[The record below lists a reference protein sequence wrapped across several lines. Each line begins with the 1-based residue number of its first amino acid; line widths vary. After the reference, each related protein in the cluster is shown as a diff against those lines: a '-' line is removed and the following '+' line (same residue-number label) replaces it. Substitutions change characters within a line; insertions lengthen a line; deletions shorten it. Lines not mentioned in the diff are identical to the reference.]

1 MKTTFSYLLFLVL
14 YITSIN
20 VYGQDFELTIKLKNS
35 LTNEPLPNAN
45 IFIMPCSCG
54 GASNENGELTIKLKQ
69 GEYTVRTS
77 YVGFNEN
84 LQNIVLEEDTIIE
97 VFLEEE
103 NEVLSEV
110 VVKAKKRNELLESP
124 QMGVLQLNAQEIKKM
139 PAALGEFDVLRSV
152 TLMPGVNNSGE
163 ISNGISV
170 RGGSL
175 DQNLLLYDYAPV
187 FNPTHLFGLFSVF
200 TPDALSSVDIY
211 RANIPARYGGRSTS
225 VLDIKVRNPYVDKF
239 KLSGGVGLVSSRL
252 TVETPLVKD
261 KLMVMAGIRAGLSD
275 FLLPIF
281 SERLKNTKAR
291 FYDSTIK
298 LLYLPTEKDQISFTG
313 FYSKDFYQLDLITK
327 VENINAENNQ
337 YDFKTLNGTLNWSH
351 TFNEKVSLK
360 TIFVASNYSPKNI
373 FPELENTNEIEY
385 KSGIHYLS
393 LISEVSKKVSDKL
406 DYYTGV
412 QLNNYKINPGELDPG
427 LSNGVLPVNL
437 LEENSYELSGYAN
450 ANWKPKRNLTLSA
463 GLRYNYFQFNGPYV
477 LNNYNEAG
485 EVVIESNFIE
495 KGKKVKSYNN
505 LEPRLGVNFKINENT
520 SVKASYANANQYLQN
535 VYNSTTPLPTSRWK
549 TSDSFIKPQSSNAY
563 GLGVY
568 KDLKNNEIEVGVE
581 GYFRSSKNN
590 LTYRPGADFFLA
602 ESIEQSVAQ
611 VEGKAYGVELSFK
624 KKVGNV
630 NGWLNYTWSRSLLR
644 SDEEN
649 LSNRINNNNWFSS
662 DFDRPH
668 IINASV
674 NIIADKYNTVSF
686 NFTGQTG
693 RPYTI
698 ANGVFEFEDINVP
711 IFLERNNDRLPTYHR
726 LDFSWKVSY
735 SKKKNPRWVGDWTFT
750 VYNVYGRKNA
760 YSRFY
765 SQRDGNLDKDFF
777 GGFPLGSYQLE
788 VSNSPILAL
797 TYNFTFQ

>member
-1 MKTTFSYLLFLVL
+1 MKITFSYLLFLAL
-14 YITSIN
+14 YITSMN
-20 VYGQDFELTIKLKNS
+20 VYGQDFDLTIKLKNS

-54 GASNENGELTIKLKQ
+54 GASNDNGELTIKLKQ

-84 LQNIVLEEDTIIE
+84 LQNIVLEEDTILE

-110 VVKAKKRNELLESP
+110 VVRAKKRNELLESP

-298 LLYLPTEKDQISFTG
+298 LLYLPTEKDKISFTG

-505 LEPRLGVNFKINENT
+505 LEPRLGVNFKIDENT

-726 LDFSWKVSY
+726 LDFSWKVTY

>member
-261 KLMVMAGIRAGLSD
+261 KLMIMAGIRAGLSD

-373 FPELENTNEIEY
+373 FPELENTN
-385 KSGIHYLS
+385 
-393 LISEVSKKVSDKL
+393 
-406 DYYTGV
+406 
-412 QLNNYKINPGELDPG
+412 
-427 LSNGVLPVNL
+427 
-437 LEENSYELSGYAN
+437 
-450 ANWKPKRNLTLSA
+450 
-463 GLRYNYFQFNGPYV
+463 
-477 LNNYNEAG
+477 
-485 EVVIESNFIE
+485 
-495 KGKKVKSYNN
+495 
-505 LEPRLGVNFKINENT
+505 
-520 SVKASYANANQYLQN
+520 
-535 VYNSTTPLPTSRWK
+535 
-549 TSDSFIKPQSSNAY
+549 
-563 GLGVY
+563 
-568 KDLKNNEIEVGVE
+568 
-581 GYFRSSKNN
+581 
-590 LTYRPGADFFLA
+590 
-602 ESIEQSVAQ
+602 
-611 VEGKAYGVELSFK
+611 
-624 KKVGNV
+624 
-630 NGWLNYTWSRSLLR
+630 
-644 SDEEN
+644 
-649 LSNRINNNNWFSS
+649 
-662 DFDRPH
+662 
-668 IINASV
+668 
-674 NIIADKYNTVSF
+674 
-686 NFTGQTG
+686 
-693 RPYTI
+693 
-698 ANGVFEFEDINVP
+698 
-711 IFLERNNDRLPTYHR
+711 
-726 LDFSWKVSY
+726 
-735 SKKKNPRWVGDWTFT
+735 
-750 VYNVYGRKNA
+750 
-760 YSRFY
+760 
-765 SQRDGNLDKDFF
+765 
-777 GGFPLGSYQLE
+777 
-788 VSNSPILAL
+788 
-797 TYNFTFQ
+797 

>member
-20 VYGQDFELTIKLKNS
+20 VYGQDFDLTIKLKNS

-84 LQNIVLEEDTIIE
+84 LQNIVLEEDTILE

-110 VVKAKKRNELLESP
+110 VVRAKKRNELLESP

-477 LNNYNEAG
+477 LNNYDEAG

-505 LEPRLGVNFKINENT
+505 LEPRLGVNFKIDEST

>member
-14 YITSIN
+14 YITSMN
-20 VYGQDFELTIKLKNS
+20 VYGQDFDLTIKLKNS

-110 VVKAKKRNELLESP
+110 VVRAKKRNELLESP

-477 LNNYNEAG
+477 LNSYDEAG

-505 LEPRLGVNFKINENT
+505 LEPRLGVNFKIDEST

-726 LDFSWKVSY
+726 LDFSWKVTY

>member
-20 VYGQDFELTIKLKNS
+20 VYGQDFDLTIKLKNS

-187 FNPTHLFGLFSVF
+187 FNPTHLFGLFSIF

-261 KLMVMAGIRAGLSD
+261 KLMIMAGIRAGLSD

-477 LNNYNEAG
+477 LNNYDEAG

-505 LEPRLGVNFKINENT
+505 LEPRLGVNFKIDEST

-686 NFTGQTG
+686 NFTGQNG

-726 LDFSWKVSY
+726 LDFSWKVTY

>member
-14 YITSIN
+14 YITSMN
-20 VYGQDFELTIKLKNS
+20 VYGQDFDLTIRLKNN

-54 GASNENGELTIKLKQ
+54 GASNDNGELTVKLKQ

-84 LQNIVLEEDTIIE
+84 LQNIVLEEDTILE

-110 VVKAKKRNELLESP
+110 VVRAKKRNELLESP

-261 KLMVMAGIRAGLSD
+261 KLMIMAGIRAGLSD

-337 YDFKTLNGTLNWSH
+337 YDFKTLNGTFNWSH

-406 DYYTGV
+406 DYYMGV

-450 ANWKPKRNLTLSA
+450 ANWKPKHNLTLSA

-477 LNNYNEAG
+477 LNNYDEAG

-505 LEPRLGVNFKINENT
+505 LEPRLGVNFKIDEST

-711 IFLERNNDRLPTYHR
+711 IFLERNNDRLPMYHR

>member
-20 VYGQDFELTIKLKNS
+20 VYGQDFDLTIKLKNS

-54 GASNENGELTIKLKQ
+54 GASNDNGELTIKLKQ

-110 VVKAKKRNELLESP
+110 VVRAKKRNELLESP

-298 LLYLPTEKDQISFTG
+298 LLYLPSEKDQISFTG

-337 YDFKTLNGTLNWSH
+337 YDFKTLNGTFNWSH

-477 LNNYNEAG
+477 LNNYDEAG

-505 LEPRLGVNFKINENT
+505 LEPRLGVNFKIDEST

-698 ANGVFEFEDINVP
+698 ANGVFEYEDINVP

>member
-1 MKTTFSYLLFLVL
+1 
-14 YITSIN
+14 
-20 VYGQDFELTIKLKNS
+20 
-35 LTNEPLPNAN
+35 
-45 IFIMPCSCG
+45 
-54 GASNENGELTIKLKQ
+54 
-69 GEYTVRTS
+69 
-77 YVGFNEN
+77 
-84 LQNIVLEEDTIIE
+84 
-97 VFLEEE
+97 
-103 NEVLSEV
+103 
-110 VVKAKKRNELLESP
+110 
-124 QMGVLQLNAQEIKKM
+124 
-139 PAALGEFDVLRSV
+139 
-152 TLMPGVNNSGE
+152 
-163 ISNGISV
+163 
-170 RGGSL
+170 
-175 DQNLLLYDYAPV
+175 
-187 FNPTHLFGLFSVF
+187 
-200 TPDALSSVDIY
+200 
-211 RANIPARYGGRSTS
+211 IPARYGGRATP

-291 FYDSTIK
+291 FYDSTMK

-477 LNNYNEAG
+477 LNNYDEAG
-485 EVVIESNFIE
+485 EVVLESNFIE

-505 LEPRLGVNFKINENT
+505 LEPRLGVNFKIDENT

-797 TYNFTFQ
+797 TYNFTFL

>member
-20 VYGQDFELTIKLKNS
+20 VYGQDFDLTIKLKNN

-84 LQNIVLEEDTIIE
+84 LQNIVLEEDTILE

-110 VVKAKKRNELLESP
+110 VVRAKKRNELLESP

-477 LNNYNEAG
+477 LNNYDEAG

-505 LEPRLGVNFKINENT
+505 LEPRLGVNFKIDENT

-726 LDFSWKVSY
+726 LDFSWKVTY

>member
-54 GASNENGELTIKLKQ
+54 GASNDNGELTIKLKQ

-110 VVKAKKRNELLESP
+110 VVRAKKRNELLESP

-211 RANIPARYGGRSTS
+211 RANIPSRYGGRSTS

-505 LEPRLGVNFKINENT
+505 LEPRLGVNFKIDENT

>member
-14 YITSIN
+14 YITSMN
-20 VYGQDFELTIKLKNS
+20 VYGQDFDLTIKLKNS

-84 LQNIVLEEDTIIE
+84 LQNIVLEEDTILE

-110 VVKAKKRNELLESP
+110 VVRAKKRNEILESP

-211 RANIPARYGGRSTS
+211 RANIPSRYGGRSTS

-477 LNNYNEAG
+477 LNNYDEAG

-505 LEPRLGVNFKINENT
+505 LEPRLGVNFKIDEST

>member
-110 VVKAKKRNELLESP
+110 VVRAKKRNELLESP

-477 LNNYNEAG
+477 LNNYDEAG

-505 LEPRLGVNFKINENT
+505 LEPRLGVNFKIDEST

-674 NIIADKYNTVSF
+674 NIISDKYNTVSF

>member
-1 MKTTFSYLLFLVL
+1 MKITFSYLLFLVL

-20 VYGQDFELTIKLKNS
+20 VYGQDFDLTIKLKNS

-84 LQNIVLEEDTIIE
+84 LQNIVLEEDTILE

-110 VVKAKKRNELLESP
+110 VVRAKKRNELLESP

-477 LNNYNEAG
+477 LNNYDEAG
-485 EVVIESNFIE
+485 EVVLESNFIE

-505 LEPRLGVNFKINENT
+505 LEPRLGVNFKIDEST

-797 TYNFTFQ
+797 TYNFTFL

>member
-1 MKTTFSYLLFLVL
+1 MKITFSYLLFLVL

-20 VYGQDFELTIKLKNS
+20 VYGQDFDLTIKLKNS

-84 LQNIVLEEDTIIE
+84 LQNIVLEEDTILE

-110 VVKAKKRNELLESP
+110 VVRAKKRNELLESP

-291 FYDSTIK
+291 FYDSTMK

-477 LNNYNEAG
+477 LNNYDEAG
-485 EVVIESNFIE
+485 EVVLESNFIE

-505 LEPRLGVNFKINENT
+505 LEPRLGVNFKIDENT

-797 TYNFTFQ
+797 TYNFTFL

>member
-1 MKTTFSYLLFLVL
+1 MKITFSYLLFLAL
-14 YITSIN
+14 YITSMN
-20 VYGQDFELTIKLKNS
+20 VYGQDFDLTIKLKNS

-54 GASNENGELTIKLKQ
+54 GASNDNGELTVKLKQ

-84 LQNIVLEEDTIIE
+84 LQNIVLEEDTILE

-110 VVKAKKRNELLESP
+110 VVRAKKRNELLESP

-152 TLMPGVNNSGE
+152 TLMPGVNNLGE

-261 KLMVMAGIRAGLSD
+261 KLMVMAGIRVGLSD

-505 LEPRLGVNFKINENT
+505 LEPRLGVNFKIDENT

-549 TSDSFIKPQSSNAY
+549 TSDSFIKPQRSNAY

-726 LDFSWKVSY
+726 LDFSWKVTY

>member
-20 VYGQDFELTIKLKNS
+20 VYGQDFNLTIKLKNN

-54 GASNENGELTIKLKQ
+54 GASNDNGELTIKLKQ

-84 LQNIVLEEDTIIE
+84 LQNIVLEEDTILE

-110 VVKAKKRNELLESP
+110 VVRAKKRNELLESP

-327 VENINAENNQ
+327 VENINAEYNQ

-360 TIFVASNYSPKNI
+360 SIFVASNYSPKNI
-373 FPELENTNEIEY
+373 FPVLENTNEIEY

-477 LNNYNEAG
+477 LNSYDEAG

-505 LEPRLGVNFKINENT
+505 LEPRLGVNFKIDENT

-726 LDFSWKVSY
+726 LDFSWKVTY

>member
-14 YITSIN
+14 YITSMN
-20 VYGQDFELTIKLKNS
+20 VYGQDFDLTIKLKNS

-110 VVKAKKRNELLESP
+110 VVRAKKRNELLESP

-298 LLYLPTEKDQISFTG
+298 LLYLPTDKDQISFTG

-360 TIFVASNYSPKNI
+360 TIFVTSNYSPKNI

-477 LNNYNEAG
+477 LNNYDEAG

-505 LEPRLGVNFKINENT
+505 LEPRLGVNFKIDEST

-777 GGFPLGSYQLE
+777 GGFPLGSNQLE

>member
-505 LEPRLGVNFKINENT
+505 LEPRLGVNFKIDENT

>member
-84 LQNIVLEEDTIIE
+84 LQNIVLEEDKIIE

-110 VVKAKKRNELLESP
+110 VVRAKKRNELLESP

-200 TPDALSSVDIY
+200 TPDPLSSVDIY

-298 LLYLPTEKDQISFTG
+298 LLYLTTDKDQISFTG

-360 TIFVASNYSPKNI
+360 TIFVTSNYSPKNI

-477 LNNYNEAG
+477 LNSYDEAG

-505 LEPRLGVNFKINENT
+505 LEPRLGVNFKIDEST

-649 LSNRINNNNWFSS
+649 LSNSINNNNWFSS

-698 ANGVFEFEDINVP
+698 ANGVFEYEDINVP

>member
-1 MKTTFSYLLFLVL
+1 MKITFSYLLFLAL
-14 YITSIN
+14 YITSMN
-20 VYGQDFELTIKLKNS
+20 VYGQDFDLTIKLKNS

-69 GEYTVRTS
+69 GEYTVRIS

-84 LQNIVLEEDTIIE
+84 LQNIVLEEDTILE

-110 VVKAKKRNELLESP
+110 VVRAKKRNELLESP

-298 LLYLPTEKDQISFTG
+298 LLYLPSEKDQISFTG

-477 LNNYNEAG
+477 LNNYDEAG
-485 EVVIESNFIE
+485 EVVIESNLIE

-505 LEPRLGVNFKINENT
+505 LEPRLGVNFKIDEST

-698 ANGVFEFEDINVP
+698 ANGVFEFENINVP
-711 IFLERNNDRLPTYHR
+711 IFLERNNNRLPTYHR
-726 LDFSWKVSY
+726 LDFSWKVTY

>member
-20 VYGQDFELTIKLKNS
+20 VYGQDFDLTIKLKNS

-84 LQNIVLEEDTIIE
+84 LQNIVLEEDTILE

-110 VVKAKKRNELLESP
+110 VVRAKKRNELLESP

-298 LLYLPTEKDQISFTG
+298 LLYLPSEKDQISFTG

-477 LNNYNEAG
+477 LNNYDEAG

-505 LEPRLGVNFKINENT
+505 LEPRLGVNFKIDEST

>member
-187 FNPTHLFGLFSVF
+187 FNPTHLFGLFSIF

-261 KLMVMAGIRAGLSD
+261 KLMIMAGIRAGLSD

-505 LEPRLGVNFKINENT
+505 LEPRLGVNFKIDENT

>member
-20 VYGQDFELTIKLKNS
+20 VYGQDFDLTIKLKNY

-45 IFIMPCSCG
+45 IFIKPCSCG
-54 GASNENGELTIKLKQ
+54 GASNDNGELTIKLKQ

-84 LQNIVLEEDTIIE
+84 LQNIVLEEDTILE

-110 VVKAKKRNELLESP
+110 VVRAKKRNELLESP

-477 LNNYNEAG
+477 LNNYDEAG

-505 LEPRLGVNFKINENT
+505 LEPRLGVNFKIDEST

>member
-1 MKTTFSYLLFLVL
+1 MKITFSYLLFLVL

-20 VYGQDFELTIKLKNS
+20 VYGQDFDLTIKLKNS

-84 LQNIVLEEDTIIE
+84 LQNIVLEEDTILE

-110 VVKAKKRNELLESP
+110 VVRAKKRNELLESP

-291 FYDSTIK
+291 FYDSTMK

-477 LNNYNEAG
+477 LNNYDEAG
-485 EVVIESNFIE
+485 EVVLESNFIE

-505 LEPRLGVNFKINENT
+505 LEPRLGVNFKIDENT

-750 VYNVYGRKNA
+750 VYGRKNA

-797 TYNFTFQ
+797 TYNFTFL

>member
-110 VVKAKKRNELLESP
+110 VVRAKKRNELLESP

-477 LNNYNEAG
+477 LNNYDEAG

-505 LEPRLGVNFKINENT
+505 LEPRLGVNFKIDEST

>member
-110 VVKAKKRNELLESP
+110 VVRAKKRNELLESP

-505 LEPRLGVNFKINENT
+505 LEPRLGVNFKIDEST

>member
-20 VYGQDFELTIKLKNS
+20 VYGQDFDLTIKLKNS

-187 FNPTHLFGLFSVF
+187 FNPTHLFGLFSIF

-261 KLMVMAGIRAGLSD
+261 KLMIMAGIRAGLSD

-477 LNNYNEAG
+477 LNNYDEAG

-505 LEPRLGVNFKINENT
+505 LEPRLGVNFKIDEST

-686 NFTGQTG
+686 NFTGQNG

-726 LDFSWKVSY
+726 LDFSWKVTY

-765 SQRDGNLDKDFF
+765 
-777 GGFPLGSYQLE
+777 
-788 VSNSPILAL
+788 
-797 TYNFTFQ
+797 

>member
-110 VVKAKKRNELLESP
+110 VVRAKKRNELLESP

-477 LNNYNEAG
+477 LNNYDEAG

-505 LEPRLGVNFKINENT
+505 LEPRLGVNFKIDEST

-602 ESIEQSVAQ
+602 ESIEQNVAQ

-674 NIIADKYNTVSF
+674 NIISDKYNTVSF

>member
-1 MKTTFSYLLFLVL
+1 MKITFSYLLFLVL

-20 VYGQDFELTIKLKNS
+20 VYGQDFDLTIKLKNS

-84 LQNIVLEEDTIIE
+84 LQNIVLEEDTILE

-110 VVKAKKRNELLESP
+110 VVRAKKRNELLESP

-477 LNNYNEAG
+477 LNNYDEAG
-485 EVVIESNFIE
+485 EVVLESNFIE

-505 LEPRLGVNFKINENT
+505 LEPRLGVNFKIDENT

-649 LSNRINNNNWFSS
+649 LSNRINNNN
-662 DFDRPH
+662 
-668 IINASV
+668 IIHS
-674 NIIADKYNTVSF
+674 
-686 NFTGQTG
+686 
-693 RPYTI
+693 
-698 ANGVFEFEDINVP
+698 
-711 IFLERNNDRLPTYHR
+711 
-726 LDFSWKVSY
+726 
-735 SKKKNPRWVGDWTFT
+735 
-750 VYNVYGRKNA
+750 
-760 YSRFY
+760 
-765 SQRDGNLDKDFF
+765 
-777 GGFPLGSYQLE
+777 
-788 VSNSPILAL
+788 
-797 TYNFTFQ
+797 

>member
-110 VVKAKKRNELLESP
+110 VVRAKKRNELLESP

-291 FYDSTIK
+291 FYDSTMK

-477 LNNYNEAG
+477 LNNYDEAG

-505 LEPRLGVNFKINENT
+505 LEPRLGVNFKIDEST

>member
-20 VYGQDFELTIKLKNS
+20 VYGQDFDLTIKLKNS

-110 VVKAKKRNELLESP
+110 VVRAKKRNELLESP

-281 SERLKNTKAR
+281 SERLKNTKAK

-298 LLYLPTEKDQISFTG
+298 LLYLPSEKDQISFTG

-477 LNNYNEAG
+477 LNNYDEAG

-505 LEPRLGVNFKINENT
+505 LEPRLGVNFKIDENT

>member
-20 VYGQDFELTIKLKNS
+20 VYGQDFDLTIKLKNS

-54 GASNENGELTIKLKQ
+54 GASNDNGELTIKLKQ

-110 VVKAKKRNELLESP
+110 VVRAKKRNELLESP

-261 KLMVMAGIRAGLSD
+261 KLMVMAGIRVGLSD

-505 LEPRLGVNFKINENT
+505 LEPRLGVNFKIDEST

-535 VYNSTTPLPTSRWK
+535 VYNSTTPFPTSRWK

-568 KDLKNNEIEVGVE
+568 KDLRNNEIEVGVE

-726 LDFSWKVSY
+726 LDFSWKVTY